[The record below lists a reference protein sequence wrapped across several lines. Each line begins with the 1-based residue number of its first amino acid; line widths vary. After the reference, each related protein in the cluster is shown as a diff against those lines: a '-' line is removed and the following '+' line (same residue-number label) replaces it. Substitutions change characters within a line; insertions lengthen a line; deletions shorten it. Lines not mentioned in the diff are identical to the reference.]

1 MKAFRWLL
9 IMVAALLALASCDY
23 MPVQVIVYV
32 TDEAGHDR
40 LDPESEYFIGEN
52 ISAVY
57 DGKVYPVEIMVPPTK
72 TYAAE
77 FFGLRLRQNWSYNDY
92 YLVFGEFD
100 GAHDQDITVTLVWP
114 DGTSDTVHT
123 THTLFTPLAVINNW
137 HLNGE
142 KVSPPI
148 TLVK

>member
-1 MKAFRWLL
+1 MKSFRFFLL
-9 IMVAALLALASCDY
+9 TVAALLALTSCDFY
-23 MPVQVIVYV
+23 PVVVTVYV

-40 LDPESEYFIGEN
+40 LDPGSEYFIGEN
-52 ISAVY
+52 IRAVY
-57 DGKVYPVEIMVPPTK
+57 NGNVYPVEIMVPPTK

-92 YLVFGEFD
+92 YLAFGEFD
-100 GAHDQDITVTLVWP
+100 GADDQDITVTLVWP
-114 DGTSDTVHT
+114 DGTSDTIHT
-123 THTLFTPLAVINNW
+123 THTRFTPLAIVNTW

>member
-40 LDPESEYFIGEN
+40 LDPNSAYFIGEN
-52 ISAVY
+52 IHAVY
-57 DGKVYPVEIMVPPTK
+57 DGKVYPVEIIVPETK
-72 TYAAE
+72 AYSAY
-77 FFGLRLRQNWSYNDY
+77 FFGLRLRQSWGYNDY
-92 YLVFGEFD
+92 FLEFGEFD
-100 GAHDQDITVTLVWP
+100 GAENQDVSVTLVWP
-114 DGTSDTVHT
+114 DGTSDTIHT
-123 THTLFTPLAVINNW
+123 THIRFTPLAVVNTW
-137 HLNGE
+137 KLNGK